1 MKLATFKVPT
11 HQGPMSRLGIVLA
24 DSELLID
31 ANAAFRVMCSKQGK
45 GDPWRR
51 AQALCPPNMVE
62 YAQIHGTDV
71 SLLHEIQRWAN
82 RHPMTPAENTLVQMP
97 VGYIYKLAEVKLG
110 SPVDRVPVLRDFA
123 AFEDHLQS
131 TFGKMGIRI
140 PPAWYDYPMAF
151 KGNSTALA
159 GPDDEIVWPA
169 YTDKLDFELE
179 IAAIIGQAGC
189 NISVHDAER
198 HILGYTL
205 LNDFSA
211 RDIQAKEMSNST
223 GPFKAKDFAWSLGP
237 FLVTPDE
244 LGDPRAVRMSVRI
257 NGETWTESTPG
268 EMKWS
273 FAEAIAYTSQSERLN
288 VGDVFGSGTVN
299 GGCGFELERWIG
311 PSDVVELVAE
321 RIGVLRNRI
330 SAEKEAAVQW
340 RQSSA
345 CSEVTR

>member
-1 MKLATFKVPT
+1 MKLATFIVPT
-11 HQGPMSRLGIVLA
+11 PQGPMSRLGIA
-24 DSELLID
+24 IIDDEYLID
-31 ANAAFRVMCSKQGK
+31 ANAAYRVMCFKEGR

-51 AQALCPPNMVE
+51 AEALCPPNLVE
-62 YAQIHGTDV
+62 YAKIHGADV
-71 SLLHEIQRWAN
+71 SLLQEIKVWAS
-82 RHPMTPAENTLVQMP
+82 RQVLAMAENTLELVP
-97 VGYIYKLAEVKLG
+97 AGYIYRTSAVKLG

-123 AFEDHLQS
+123 AFEDHLQT

-169 YTDKLDFELE
+169 YTNKLDFELE
-179 IAAIIGQAGC
+179 IAAIIGQAGR
-189 NISVHDAER
+189 NIDVYDAES

-211 RDIQAKEMSNST
+211 RDIQSKEMSNST

-244 LGDPRAVRMSVRI
+244 LGDPREVQMSVKV
-257 NGETWTESTPG
+257 NGETWAESTPG

-273 FAEAIAYTSQSERLN
+273 FAEAIAYTSQGEQLN

-299 GGCGFELERWIG
+299 GGCGFELDRWIQ
-311 PSDVVELVAE
+311 PCDVVELVAE
-321 RIGVLRNRI
+321 KVGVLRNWI
-330 SAEKEAAVQW
+330 SENKETAIQW
-340 RQSSA
+340 RQT
-345 CSEVTR
+345 EVRSGIIR